1 MMEDGPPP
9 FLRTWPRVYAV
20 VACYV
25 AVVILLFWLFTRA
38 WAE

>member
-9 FLRTWPRVYAV
+9 FLGTWRRVYVV

-25 AVVILLFWLFTRA
+25 AVVIFAFWLFTQA
-38 WAE
+38 FAE